1 MVEVYIIMKNTDSFK
16 GFVKAHEAWVAAM
29 SRSRRINYEYL
40 IVEVDG
46 KQVFASPTQFID
58 DWDGFFKSV
67 KFYRDKGHS
76 VRVLKGEVDI
86 RR

>member
-1 MVEVYIIMKNTDSFK
+1 MKNIDSFK
-16 GFVKAHEAWVAAM
+16 RFVKAHEALLAAM
-29 SRSRRINYEYL
+29 SRRIRYEYL

-46 KQVFASPTQFID
+46 KRVFASPTQFIED
-58 DWDGFFKSV
+58 MNVIRDSV

-86 RR
+86 IK